1 MIQSPLFKGIAEND
15 LKELLKCLNAKES
28 AYEKNDFIFRA
39 GDKAS
44 SIGVILSGGVYVLK
58 EDFWGNRTILAKLEE
73 GDLFG
78 EAFAC
83 REEEKLPVSV
93 MAVEKSRILF
103 VDYRR
108 IITNCPNTCVFHA
121 SLIENM
127 IRILAGKNVMLT
139 QKMEHMSK
147 RTTREKIL
155 SYLSAQAVRCGSNAF
170 TIPFN
175 RQELADFLCVE
186 RSAMSAEL
194 GKMRKEGLLSCEKSR
209 FVLKKQ

>member
-1 MIQSPLFKGIAEND
+1 MIHSPLFKGIAEND

-28 AYEKNDFIFRA
+28 VYEKNEFIFRA

-44 SIGVILSGGVYVLK
+44 SIGVIISGGVYVQK

-170 TIPFN
+170 NIPFN
-175 RQELADFLCVE
+175 RQELADYLCVE

-194 GKMRKEGLLSCEKSR
+194 SKMRKEGLLSCEKSR
-209 FVLKKQ
+209 FVLNKQ

>member
-1 MIQSPLFKGIAEND
+1 MIQSPLFKGIAEEE
-15 LKELLKCLNAKES
+15 LKELLKCLDAKES
-28 AYEKNDFIFRA
+28 AYEKNEFIFRA

-44 SIGVILSGGVYVLK
+44 SIGVIICGSVYVLK

-121 SLIENM
+121 TLIENM

-147 RTTREKIL
+147 RTTREKFCPI
-155 SYLSAQAVRCGSNAF
+155 YRRRPYGAKV
-170 TIPFN
+170 
-175 RQELADFLCVE
+175 
-186 RSAMSAEL
+186 M
-194 GKMRKEGLLSCEKSR
+194 LLPYRLTARNLLIFS
-209 FVLKKQ
+209 V

>member
-1 MIQSPLFKGIAEND
+1 MIQSPLFKGIAEKE
-15 LKELLKCLNAKES
+15 LKELLKCLNAKET
-28 AYEKNDFIFRA
+28 AYEKNEFIFRA

-44 SIGVILSGGVYVLK
+44 SIGVIISGGVYVLK

-108 IITNCPNTCVFHA
+108 IINNCPNTCVFHA

-139 QKMEHMSK
+139 QKMEHLSK

-155 SYLSAQAVRCGSNAF
+155 SYLSAQAVRCGSNVF

-194 GKMRKEGLLSCEKSR
+194 GKMRKEGLLSCEKNR
-209 FVLKKQ
+209 FVLNKI

>member
-1 MIQSPLFKGIAEND
+1 MIQSPLFKGIAEKE
-15 LKELLKCLNAKES
+15 LKELLKCLNAKET
-28 AYEKNDFIFRA
+28 AYEKNEFIFRA

-44 SIGVILSGGVYVLK
+44 SIGVIISGGVYVLK

-108 IITNCPNTCVFHA
+108 IINNCPNTCVFHA

-139 QKMEHMSK
+139 QKMEHLSK

-194 GKMRKEGLLSCEKSR
+194 GKMHKEGLLSCEKNR
-209 FVLKKQ
+209 FVLNKI

>member
-1 MIQSPLFKGIAEND
+1 MIQSPLFKGIAEKE
-15 LKELLKCLNAKES
+15 LKELLKCLNAKET
-28 AYEKNDFIFRA
+28 AYEKNEFIFRA

-44 SIGVILSGGVYVLK
+44 SIGVIISGGVHVLK

-108 IITNCPNTCVFHA
+108 IINNCPNTCVFHA

-139 QKMEHMSK
+139 QKMEHLSK

-155 SYLSAQAVRCGSNAF
+155 SYLSAQAVRCGSNVF

-194 GKMRKEGLLSCEKSR
+194 GKMRKEGLLSCEKNR
-209 FVLKKQ
+209 FVLNKI